1 METGAGLRAFWLVP
15 DLQGAMPHAGPSGLS
30 GELSGANQ
38 PGLDPGLACGQ
49 RARAKKRARQDIGL
63 MRRGST
69 FLSLPAGR
77 GKVGVTAGTS
87 YDACGLS
94 DGQAIG
100 CAVLGFAGNLG
111 TGRDCLERRRD
122 RRGCSTPDRVV
133 RGLEEL
139 GQSDGRLPPRA
150 AADLLRLTGTPIH
163 PVARACR

>member
-1 METGAGLRAFWLVP
+1 METGAGLRAFGLVP

-49 RARAKKRARQDIGL
+49 RARAQKRARQDIGL

-87 YDACGLS
+87 FYACRAWG
-94 DGQAIG
+94 
-100 CAVLGFAGNLG
+100 G
-111 TGRDCLERRRD
+111 TGVGER
-122 RRGCSTPDRVV
+122 
-133 RGLEEL
+133 
-139 GQSDGRLPPRA
+139 GR
-150 AADLLRLTGTPIH
+150 
-163 PVARACR
+163 